1 MAAGLSQ
8 DIGPE
13 NKVSVP
19 APAPKRHVLGWRVL
33 NAFVYYLLLSFL
45 TSQVATRLMT

>member
-8 DIGPE
+8 NIEPE

-19 APAPKRHVLGWRVL
+19 APAPKRRVLGWRVL
-33 NAFVYYLLLSFL
+33 NAFVYYLLSFL
-45 TSQVATRLMT
+45 TSQVTTGLMT